1 MAAEKGA
8 GARSEGQAGF
18 IWGRVGFAAGGGWG
32 GFGQGHKHTVLGVAW
47 SPDKARL
54 ASVSADKLLMLWN
67 AKKCSTSPPAPPRP
81 APPRPAPPRPALS
94 AFAVPH
100 TAPPPPPPA
109 PRPSSPAGARSL
121 IPGPRTEPSAM
132 G

>member
-67 AKKCSTSPPAPPRP
+67 AKKCSTPPHPAPPFP
-81 APPRPAPPRPALS
+81 HSAAPP
-94 AFAVPH
+94 
-100 TAPPPPPPA
+100 
-109 PRPSSPAGARSL
+109 PSSPAGARSL
-121 IPGPRTEPSAM
+121 IPGPRTEPLAM
-132 G
+132 D